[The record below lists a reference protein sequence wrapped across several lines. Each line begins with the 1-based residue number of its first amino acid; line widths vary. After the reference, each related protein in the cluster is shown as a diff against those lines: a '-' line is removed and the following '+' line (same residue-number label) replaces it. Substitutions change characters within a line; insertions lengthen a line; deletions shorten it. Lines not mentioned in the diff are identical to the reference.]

1 MNRPFDA
8 LFDARSIGVLGA
20 SPNGE
25 GPANNFIVHLRT
37 CGFEGPVY
45 PIHPSA
51 ESIEGL
57 RAYRTPADLPQP
69 VDYLYVAIGA
79 ARVPAALSSA
89 RGQARIA
96 QVISSGFGETED
108 GSALEADMLLAAREA
123 GIRVIG
129 PNSLGA
135 HAPRCG
141 LTFVDR
147 ALREPGS
154 VGVISQSGGLS
165 ADIVRRGQVRGVRF
179 SGVVSVGN
187 CADVSVAELLHYLQG
202 DAHTRV
208 IGLYLENAGEAP
220 QLFDILRRARG
231 AKPVVILKGGR
242 TAQGQ
247 AVAASH
253 TGALASDFRL
263 WEALAR
269 QTGACLADSLDEFV
283 DVLLAFQMLTARG
296 GAPTRRVV
304 LFGNG
309 GGTSVLA
316 TDDCVREGLDVTR
329 FDESLIE
336 RLSALNLP
344 PGAIVS
350 NPIDVP
356 ANALRAGEGAVAH
369 RILDEVL
376 RADVADAIIM
386 HVNLTVVLGY
396 PKGDLLGNLIDAARR
411 ARAAHAGRAH
421 FVLVLR
427 SDGDADTE
435 AARRRYRARALAGGI
450 PVFDEPAAAAR
461 ALAAVGWREHWLER
475 RGLRQA

>member
-1 MNRPFDA
+1 VSGPFDA

-51 ESIEGL
+51 ELIEGL

-79 ARVPAALSSA
+79 ARVPAALASA

-187 CADVSVAELLHYLQG
+187 CS
-202 DAHTRV
+202 T
-208 IGLYLENAGEAP
+208 
-220 QLFDILRRARG
+220 
-231 AKPVVILKGGR
+231 
-242 TAQGQ
+242 T
-247 AVAASH
+247 
-253 TGALASDFRL
+253 
-263 WEALAR
+263 
-269 QTGACLADSLDEFV
+269 
-283 DVLLAFQMLTARG
+283 
-296 GAPTRRVV
+296 
-304 LFGNG
+304 
-309 GGTSVLA
+309 
-316 TDDCVREGLDVTR
+316 
-329 FDESLIE
+329 
-336 RLSALNLP
+336 
-344 PGAIVS
+344 
-350 NPIDVP
+350 
-356 ANALRAGEGAVAH
+356 
-369 RILDEVL
+369 
-376 RADVADAIIM
+376 
-386 HVNLTVVLGY
+386 
-396 PKGDLLGNLIDAARR
+396 
-411 ARAAHAGRAH
+411 
-421 FVLVLR
+421 
-427 SDGDADTE
+427 
-435 AARRRYRARALAGGI
+435 YRATRT
-450 PVFDEPAAAAR
+450 R
-461 ALAAVGWREHWLER
+461 S
-475 RGLRQA
+475 